1 LIYLF
6 FDYKIVY
13 VFLDFTYIG
22 GLMNN
27 FTTILILTIV
37 GGLIGWVTNILAIK
51 LLFRPIK
58 PIKIPI
64 LNIEI
69 LGLIPKRKNE
79 IAANIGEVI
88 SNELLSIDDIL
99 EKALNNSDGENFN
112 SYITDKIK
120 NIINEKL
127 NIIPMPFRMMATP
140 YIDEI
145 LNKEVPSAIN
155 EISSDLLN
163 KAKENVDIQA
173 IVEEKINELDLEQLE
188 EIIIK
193 VAKKELK
200 HIEILGL
207 ILGAVIG
214 VLQGILLIF
223 L

>member
-1 LIYLF
+1 
-6 FDYKIVY
+6 
-13 VFLDFTYIG
+13 
-22 GLMNN
+22 MNN
-27 FTTILILTIV
+27 FITILILTIV
-37 GGLIGWVTNILAIK
+37 DGLIGWITNILAIK

-58 PIKIPI
+58 PVKIPI

-88 SNELLSIDDIL
+88 SNELLSMDDIL
-99 EKALNNSDGENFN
+99 DQALNNSNGENFN

-127 NIIPMPFRMMATP
+127 NIIPMPFRMMAAP

-145 LNKEVPSAIN
+145 LNKEVPNAVD
-155 EISSDLLN
+155 EISVDLLD
-163 KAKENVDIQA
+163 KAKENVNIQE
-173 IVEEKINELDLEQLE
+173 IVEEKINQLDLEKLE
-188 EIIIK
+188 DIIIK

-207 ILGAVIG
+207 VLGAIIG
-214 VLQGILLIF
+214 VLQGVLVIF

>member
-1 LIYLF
+1 
-6 FDYKIVY
+6 
-13 VFLDFTYIG
+13 
-22 GLMNN
+22 MNN

-37 GGLIGWVTNILAIK
+37 GGLIGWITNILAIK
-51 LLFRPIK
+51 LMFRPIN

-79 IAANIGEVI
+79 IATNIGEVI
-88 SNELLSIDDIL
+88 SNELLSMDDIL
-99 EKALNNSDGENFN
+99 DQALNNNSNGESFN
-112 SYITDKIK
+112 SHITDKVK

-127 NIIPMPFRMMATP
+127 NVIPMPFRMMASP
-140 YIDEI
+140 YIDDI
-145 LNKEVPSAIN
+145 LNNEVPNAVN

-163 KAKENVDIQA
+163 KAKENVNIQA

-188 EIIIK
+188 DIIIK

-207 ILGAVIG
+207 VLGAIIG
-214 VLQGILLIF
+214 VLQGILVIF
-223 L
+223 I

>member
-1 LIYLF
+1 
-6 FDYKIVY
+6 
-13 VFLDFTYIG
+13 
-22 GLMNN
+22 MNN

-37 GGLIGWVTNILAIK
+37 GGLIGWITNILAIK

-88 SNELLSIDDIL
+88 SNELLSMDDIL
-99 EKALNNSDGENFN
+99 NQAFNSSNGENFN
-112 SYITDKIK
+112 SYLIDKIK

-127 NIIPMPFRMMATP
+127 DIIPMPFRVMASP

-145 LNKEVPSAIN
+145 LNNEVPKAVN
-155 EISSDLLN
+155 EISTDLLN
-163 KAKENVDIQA
+163 KAKENVDIQK

-188 EIIIK
+188 DIIIR

-207 ILGAVIG
+207 VLGAIIG
-214 VLQGILLIF
+214 VLQGILVIF

>member
-1 LIYLF
+1 
-6 FDYKIVY
+6 
-13 VFLDFTYIG
+13 
-22 GLMNN
+22 MNN

-37 GGLIGWVTNILAIK
+37 GGLIGWITNILAIK

-99 EKALNNSDGENFN
+99 DQAFKNSNGENFN
-112 SYITDKIK
+112 SYIIDKIK

-127 NIIPMPFRMMATP
+127 NIIPMPFRMMASP

-155 EISSDLLN
+155 EISADLLT
-163 KAKENVDIQA
+163 KAKENVNIQE
-173 IVEEKINELDLEQLE
+173 IIEEKINELDLEKLE
-188 EIIIK
+188 DIIIK

-207 ILGAVIG
+207 VLGAIIG
-214 VLQGILLIF
+214 VLQGILVIF

>member
-1 LIYLF
+1 
-6 FDYKIVY
+6 
-13 VFLDFTYIG
+13 
-22 GLMNN
+22 MNN
-27 FTTILILTIV
+27 FINILILTIV
-37 GGLIGWVTNILAIK
+37 GGLIVWITNILAIK

-58 PIKIPI
+58 PVKIPI

-88 SNELLSIDDIL
+88 SNELLSMDDIL
-99 EKALNNSDGENFN
+99 DQALNNSNGENFN

-127 NIIPMPFRMMATP
+127 NIIPMPFRMMAAP

-145 LNKEVPSAIN
+145 LNKEVPNAID
-155 EISSDLLN
+155 EISVDLLD
-163 KAKENVDIQA
+163 KAKGNVNIQE
-173 IVEEKINELDLEQLE
+173 IVEEKINQLDLEKLE
-188 EIIIK
+188 DIIIK

-207 ILGAVIG
+207 VLGAIIG
-214 VLQGILLIF
+214 VLQGVLVIF

>member
-1 LIYLF
+1 
-6 FDYKIVY
+6 
-13 VFLDFTYIG
+13 
-22 GLMNN
+22 MNN
-27 FTTILILTIV
+27 FITILILTIV
-37 GGLIGWVTNILAIK
+37 GGLIGWITNILAIK
-51 LLFRPIK
+51 LMFRPIK

-79 IAANIGEVI
+79 IASNIGEVI

-99 EKALNNSDGENFN
+99 NQALNTNSNGESFN
-112 SYITDKIK
+112 SHITNKVK
-120 NIINEKL
+120 SIINEKL

-145 LNKEVPSAIN
+145 LNKEVPDAIN
-155 EISSDLLN
+155 EISIDLLS
-163 KAKENVDIQA
+163 KAKENVNIQE
-173 IVEEKINELDLEQLE
+173 IIEEKINQLDLEKLE
-188 EIIIK
+188 DIIIK

-207 ILGAVIG
+207 ILGAIIG
-214 VLQGILLIF
+214 VLQGILVIF

>member
-1 LIYLF
+1 
-6 FDYKIVY
+6 
-13 VFLDFTYIG
+13 
-22 GLMNN
+22 MNN

-37 GGLIGWVTNILAIK
+37 GGLIGWITNILAIK

-58 PIKIPI
+58 PIRIPI

-99 EKALNNSDGENFN
+99 DQAFKNSNGENFN
-112 SYITDKIK
+112 SYIIDKIK

-127 NIIPMPFRMMATP
+127 NIIPMPFRMMASP

-155 EISSDLLN
+155 EISADLLT
-163 KAKENVDIQA
+163 KAKENVNIQE
-173 IVEEKINELDLEQLE
+173 IVEEKINELDLEKLE
-188 EIIIK
+188 DIIIK

-207 ILGAVIG
+207 VLGAIIG
-214 VLQGILLIF
+214 VLQGILVIF

>member
-1 LIYLF
+1 
-6 FDYKIVY
+6 
-13 VFLDFTYIG
+13 
-22 GLMNN
+22 MNN
-27 FTTILILTIV
+27 FITILILTIV
-37 GGLIGWVTNILAIK
+37 GGLIGWITNILAIK

-58 PIKIPI
+58 PVKIPI

-88 SNELLSIDDIL
+88 SNELLSMDDIL
-99 EKALNNSDGENFN
+99 DQALNNSNGENFN

-127 NIIPMPFRMMATP
+127 NIIPMPFRMMAGP

-145 LNKEVPSAIN
+145 LNKEVPNAVD
-155 EISSDLLN
+155 EISVDLLD
-163 KAKENVDIQA
+163 KAKENVNIQE
-173 IVEEKINELDLEQLE
+173 IVEEKINQLDLEKLE
-188 EIIIK
+188 DIIIK

-207 ILGAVIG
+207 VLGAIIG
-214 VLQGILLIF
+214 VLQGVLVIF

>member
-1 LIYLF
+1 
-6 FDYKIVY
+6 
-13 VFLDFTYIG
+13 
-22 GLMNN
+22 MNN
-27 FTTILILTIV
+27 FITILILTIV
-37 GGLIGWVTNILAIK
+37 GGLIGWITNILAIK

-58 PIKIPI
+58 PVKIPI

-99 EKALNNSDGENFN
+99 NQALNNSNGENFN
-112 SYITDKIK
+112 SYIIDKIK

-127 NIIPMPFRMMATP
+127 NIIPMPFRMMASP

-145 LNKEVPSAIN
+145 LNKEVPDAIN
-155 EISSDLLN
+155 EISVDLLD
-163 KAKENVDIQA
+163 KVKENVDIQK
-173 IVEEKINELDLEQLE
+173 IVEEKINQLDLEKLE
-188 EIIIK
+188 DIIIK

-207 ILGAVIG
+207 VLGAIIG
-214 VLQGILLIF
+214 VLQGILVIF

>member
-1 LIYLF
+1 
-6 FDYKIVY
+6 
-13 VFLDFTYIG
+13 
-22 GLMNN
+22 MNN
-27 FTTILILTIV
+27 FITILILTIV
-37 GGLIGWVTNILAIK
+37 GGLIGWITNILAIK

-58 PIKIPI
+58 PVKIPI

-88 SNELLSIDDIL
+88 SNELLSMDDIL
-99 EKALNNSDGENFN
+99 DQALNNSNGENFN

-127 NIIPMPFRMMATP
+127 NIIPMPFRMMAAP

-145 LNKEVPSAIN
+145 LNKEVPNAVD
-155 EISSDLLN
+155 EIRVDLLD
-163 KAKENVDIQA
+163 KAKENVNIQE
-173 IVEEKINELDLEQLE
+173 IVEEKINQLDLEKLE
-188 EIIIK
+188 DIIIK

-207 ILGAVIG
+207 VLGAIIG
-214 VLQGILLIF
+214 VLQGVLVIF

>member
-1 LIYLF
+1 
-6 FDYKIVY
+6 
-13 VFLDFTYIG
+13 
-22 GLMNN
+22 MNN

-37 GGLIGWVTNILAIK
+37 GGLIGWITNILAIK

-58 PIKIPI
+58 PIRIPI
-64 LNIEI
+64 LNIEL

-99 EKALNNSDGENFN
+99 DQAFKNSNGENFN
-112 SYITDKIK
+112 SYIIDKIK

-127 NIIPMPFRMMATP
+127 NIIPMPFRMMASP

-155 EISSDLLN
+155 EISADLLT
-163 KAKENVDIQA
+163 KAKENVNIQE
-173 IVEEKINELDLEQLE
+173 IVEEKINELDLEKLE
-188 EIIIK
+188 DIIIK

-207 ILGAVIG
+207 VLGAIIG
-214 VLQGILLIF
+214 VLQGILVIF

>member
-1 LIYLF
+1 
-6 FDYKIVY
+6 
-13 VFLDFTYIG
+13 
-22 GLMNN
+22 MNN
-27 FTTILILTIV
+27 FITILILTIV
-37 GGLIGWVTNILAIK
+37 GGLIGWITNILAIK
-51 LLFRPIK
+51 LMFRPIN

-79 IAANIGEVI
+79 IASNIGEVI

-99 EKALNNSDGENFN
+99 NQALNTNSNGESFN
-112 SYITDKIK
+112 SHITNKVK
-120 NIINEKL
+120 SIINEKL

-145 LNKEVPSAIN
+145 LNKEVPDAIN
-155 EISSDLLN
+155 EISIDLLS
-163 KAKENVDIQA
+163 KAKENVNIQE
-173 IVEEKINELDLEQLE
+173 IIEEKINQLDLEKLE
-188 EIIIK
+188 DIIIK

-207 ILGAVIG
+207 ILGAIIG
-214 VLQGILLIF
+214 VLQGILVIF

>member
-1 LIYLF
+1 MNTLF
-6 FDYKIVY
+6 
-13 VFLDFTYIG
+13 
-22 GLMNN
+22 
-27 FTTILILTIV
+27 TISMLTIV
-37 GGLIGWVTNILAIK
+37 GGLIGWITNILAIK
-51 LLFRPIK
+51 LLFRPIT
-58 PIKIPI
+58 PVKIPI

-88 SNELLSIDDIL
+88 SNELLSMDDIL
-99 EKALNNSDGENFN
+99 NQALSSSDGEDFN
-112 SYITDKIK
+112 SYITYKIK

-145 LNKEVPSAIN
+145 LNKEVPIAIN
-155 EISSDLLN
+155 GISDDLLL
-163 KAKENVDIQA
+163 KAKEKVDIQK
-173 IVEEKINELDLEQLE
+173 IVEEKINELDLVQLE
-188 EIIIK
+188 DIIIK

-207 ILGAVIG
+207 VLGAAIG
-214 VLQGILLIF
+214 LLQGFLVIF

>member
-1 LIYLF
+1 
-6 FDYKIVY
+6 
-13 VFLDFTYIG
+13 
-22 GLMNN
+22 MNN
-27 FTTILILTIV
+27 FITILILTIV
-37 GGLIGWVTNILAIK
+37 GGLIGWITNILAIK

-58 PIKIPI
+58 PVKIPI

-88 SNELLSIDDIL
+88 SNELLSMDDIL
-99 EKALNNSDGENFN
+99 DQALNNSNGENFN

-127 NIIPMPFRMMATP
+127 NIIPMPFRMMAAP

-145 LNKEVPSAIN
+145 LNKEVPNAVD
-155 EISSDLLN
+155 EISVDLLD
-163 KAKENVDIQA
+163 KAKENVNIQE
-173 IVEEKINELDLEQLE
+173 IVEEKINQLDLEKLE
-188 EIIIK
+188 DIIIK

-207 ILGAVIG
+207 VGTV
-214 VLQGILLIF
+214 VSF
-223 L
+223 V

>member
-1 LIYLF
+1 
-6 FDYKIVY
+6 
-13 VFLDFTYIG
+13 
-22 GLMNN
+22 MNN

-69 LGLIPKRKNE
+69 IGLIPKRKNE
-79 IAANIGEVI
+79 IATNIGEVI
-88 SNELLSIDDIL
+88 SNELLSMEDIL
-99 EKALNNSDGENFN
+99 DQAFNSSNGENFN
-112 SYITDKIK
+112 SYLIDKIK
-120 NIINEKL
+120 NVINEKL
-127 NIIPMPFRMMATP
+127 NIIPMPFRIMASP

-145 LNKEVPSAIN
+145 LNNEVPKAVN
-155 EISSDLLN
+155 EISADLLN
-163 KAKENVDIQA
+163 KAKENVDIQK
-173 IVEEKINELDLEQLE
+173 IVEEKINELDLEKLE

-207 ILGAVIG
+207 VLGAVIG
-214 VLQGILLIF
+214 VLQGILVIF

>member
-1 LIYLF
+1 
-6 FDYKIVY
+6 
-13 VFLDFTYIG
+13 
-22 GLMNN
+22 MNN
-27 FTTILILTIV
+27 FITILILTIV
-37 GGLIGWVTNILAIK
+37 GGLIGWITNILAIK

-58 PIKIPI
+58 PVKIPI

-99 EKALNNSDGENFN
+99 NQALNNSNGENFN
-112 SYITDKIK
+112 SYIIDKIK

-127 NIIPMPFRMMATP
+127 NIIPMPFRMMASP

-145 LNKEVPSAIN
+145 LNKEVPNAVD
-155 EISSDLLN
+155 EISVDLLD
-163 KAKENVDIQA
+163 KVKENVDIQK
-173 IVEEKINELDLEQLE
+173 IVEEKINQLDLEKLE
-188 EIIIK
+188 DIIIK

-207 ILGAVIG
+207 VLGAIIG
-214 VLQGILLIF
+214 VLQGILVVF

>member
-1 LIYLF
+1 
-6 FDYKIVY
+6 
-13 VFLDFTYIG
+13 
-22 GLMNN
+22 MNN

-58 PIKIPI
+58 PIRIPI

-69 LGLIPKRKNE
+69 IGLIPKRKNE

-88 SNELLSIDDIL
+88 SNELLSMDDIL
-99 EKALNNSDGENFN
+99 NQAFNSSNGGNFN
-112 SYITDKIK
+112 SYLIDKIK

-127 NIIPMPFRMMATP
+127 NIIPMPFRMMASP

-145 LNKEVPSAIN
+145 LNNEVPKAVN
-155 EISSDLLN
+155 EISTDLLN
-163 KAKENVDIQA
+163 KAKENVDIQK
-173 IVEEKINELDLEQLE
+173 IIEEKINELDLEKLE

-214 VLQGILLIF
+214 VLQGILVIF